1 MKQTKVSVF
10 AGVLGNIKSFDLT
23 IEEVAQRLQSAY
35 KEDIERIR
43 LLPKSEYDN
52 EKKKLHAILFGG
64 LAVNRTDNDIQEPSG
79 LMITDYDHLP
89 AVEYQ
94 RIWDKLKADKHTV
107 LLFRSPS
114 GDGIKAVVSISKS
127 NKDEYRKRF
136 KAYASYINEPDYF
149 DIKNSNISRLCFV
162 SYDPDL
168 YVNYDA
174 EQYTDI
180 NNDEGYS
187 FSERPAQLPLSDD
200 GEVAKRLE
208 KWLVNNFPYTR
219 GNRND
224 SIFKFAASCC
234 DYGVNQDYCVD
245 YCKYYIVNDDFSE
258 NEIINTV
265 KSAYRKGN
273 FGSKYFED
281 DRKKHLIIS
290 AIRSKQSSEEIK
302 QKYQINDEVL
312 AEIMGNTTND
322 IFWNIDNKGK
332 ISIDSLKF
340 KNFLEDSGFYKYFPE
355 GALIPTFVK
364 VKSNILSFSSSALI
378 KEYVL
383 DYLEQKEPQVFNYC
397 SKNSS
402 MFTDQ
407 FLTLLKSI
415 DVKIL
420 QDTKDC
426 AYIPFL
432 NGVLKVNK
440 ESARLI
446 SYIDIDG
453 FIWERQIIQRNY
465 QHSDAIDCDFS
476 DLCLKVCNNDQDRFQ
491 ALCTSL
497 GYLIHGYKDKTHQKA
512 IIFNDQEIDDNPN
525 GGSGKSIMIN
535 ALRQFKAVVVI
546 DGKKYDNKGDFVY
559 QRVSIDSQVLAFDDV
574 RRNFNFEDL
583 FPLITEG
590 VTVNRKNK
598 DEIFIPFERSPKI
611 LITTNYVIKG
621 HGHSHERRRHEIEF
635 YQYFNAKRTPVQE
648 YKRLLFDEWNE
659 QDWIVFDNF
668 MVWCLQTYME
678 FGLVKAQL
686 ENAERKRLIQETC
699 QEFIDF
705 IEDYDFN
712 YSFPIYLKEIKNN
725 FINNNKEYSNLTNKR
740 WSMWINMFITHSNDS
755 YTLGKDRNGAHIT
768 KHRGSDAN

>member
-23 IEEVAQRLQSAY
+23 LEEVAQRLQSAY
-35 KEDIERIR
+35 REDIERIR
-43 LLPKSEYDN
+43 LLPKNEYDN

-89 AVEYQ
+89 EIEYQ
-94 RIWDKLKADKHTV
+94 RIWVKLKADKHTV

-114 GDGIKAVVSISKS
+114 GDGIKAVVSIPKS

-136 KAYASYINEPDYF
+136 KAYADYIDEPDYF
-149 DIKNSNISRLCFV
+149 DVKNSNISRLCFV

-168 YVNYDA
+168 YVNYEA
-174 EQYTDI
+174 EKYSSI
-180 NNDEGYS
+180 NELEPYKR
-187 FSERPAQLPLSDD
+187 SERVPVLPITDEDKL
-200 GEVAKRLE
+200 LE
-208 KWLVNNFPYTR
+208 IATKWLDKKYPYIKGQRNQSVFNFA
-219 GNRND
+219 G
-224 SIFKFAASCC
+224 ACC
-234 DYGVNQDYCVD
+234 RMGVSADLCEYHLKN
-245 YCKYYIVNDDFSE
+245 YIVNDDFDHAE
-258 NEIINTV
+258 MLAAIR
-265 KSAYRKGN
+265 SAYRSN
-273 FGSKYFED
+273 IANDDYFED
-281 DRKKHLIIS
+281 ERRKSLIIS

-420 QDTKDC
+420 QDTKDM

-432 NGVLKVNK
+432 NGVLTVTKD
-440 ESARLI
+440 SAKLI
-446 SYIDIDG
+446 SYIDING

-476 DLCLKVCNNDQDRFQ
+476 DLCLKVCNNDQNRFQ

-648 YKRLLFDEWNE
+648 YKRLLFDEWNA

-686 ENAERKRLIQETC
+686 ENAERKRLIQETS

-705 IEDYDFN
+705 IEDYDFH

-725 FINNNKEYSNLTNKR
+725 FIVNNKEYSNLTNKR
-740 WSMWINMFITHSNDS
+740 WSMWINMFITHSTDS

-768 KHRGSDAN
+768 KHRDNHAN